1 MKLNYQWPL
10 PSQSRPIAIIGSG
23 GIVKDAHLP
32 AYQKAEFEVLGVFDI
47 NPEQSAKIANSW
59 SLKAFESIDSLIS
72 SAQSQNAVFD
82 LALPPSAVA
91 DVLEQLPEQLSLI
104 HI

>member
-32 AYQKAEFEVLGVFDI
+32 AYQKAEFEVLGIFDI
-47 NPEQSAKIANSW
+47 N
-59 SLKAFESIDSLIS
+59 
-72 SAQSQNAVFD
+72 
-82 LALPPSAVA
+82 
-91 DVLEQLPEQLSLI
+91 
-104 HI
+104 

>member
-59 SLKAFESIDSLIS
+59 SLKAFESLDSLT
-72 SAQSQNAVFD
+72 
-82 LALPPSAVA
+82 ALL
-91 DVLEQLPEQLSLI
+91 LETFVTDREHFIQD
-104 HI
+104 

>member
-32 AYQKAEFEVLGVFDI
+32 AYQKADFEVLGVFDI
-47 NPEQSAKIANSW
+47 NPDQSAKIANSW
-59 SLKAFESIDSLIS
+59 SLKAFESLEIKESRDSKALRLHE
-72 SAQSQNAVFD
+72 
-82 LALPPSAVA
+82 LAILA
-91 DVLEQLPEQLSLI
+91 D
-104 HI
+104 